1 MIYNSPAIVFKS
13 VDFKESS
20 KIVTLFTRQHGKI
33 AVIVHGAKKPRNKI
47 SGLLDL
53 GNILDVVYYYKSTRS
68 VQILK
73 EASYRER
80 TPNIRSDFKKMAVS
94 TATIELINQLLH
106 DGEVND
112 ELFTF
117 THNFLVWLNEQK
129 KASQTIF
136 PYVQIRLA
144 DIMGIGLQLIQPG
157 TENDQNWYLNIESGS
172 VARSSAAS
180 YSYKLTDNQS
190 RYVMLALQAR
200 SSALLQMPFEQ
211 NELKNLIRYL
221 DDYFKYHLEG
231 IKDRKSDAIFE
242 QIL

>member
-1 MIYNSPAIVFKS
+1 
-13 VDFKESS
+13 
-20 KIVTLFTRQHGKI
+20 
-33 AVIVHGAKKPRNKI
+33 
-47 SGLLDL
+47 
-53 GNILDVVYYYKSTRS
+53 
-68 VQILK
+68 
-73 EASYRER
+73 
-80 TPNIRSDFKKMAVS
+80 
-94 TATIELINQLLH
+94 
-106 DGEVND
+106 
-112 ELFTF
+112 
-117 THNFLVWLNEQK
+117 
-129 KASQTIF
+129 
-136 PYVQIRLA
+136 
-144 DIMGIGLQLIQPG
+144 MGIGLQLIQPG